1 MVEQNFV
8 GFRKY
13 KKDYCCIY
21 QLLFL
26 SNVLALLNWNPF
38 CCKNYV
44 NFSLCGENVSF
55 KTLHFVVSTII
66 VHAKNLQ
73 NPECKREIVLDKI
86 YLCLKRLTKHNF
98 PKISYYSFIESKY
111 CNYEQNNN
119 LINKILHLEQLEARG
134 FSLLRVSGNH
144 Q

>member
-73 NPECKREIVLDKI
+73 NPECKREIVLDKYTFASSDWPSTI
-86 YLCLKRLTKHNF
+86 F
-98 PKISYYSFIESKY
+98 QKY
-111 CNYEQNNN
+111 HVLALLSQN
-119 LINKILHLEQLEARG
+119 IATMNKIII
-134 FSLLRVSGNH
+134 
-144 Q
+144 